1 MENLKNL
8 KPTKELWMKIKWI
21 FSHARPVIPF
31 LIFNIVLNIMFALIG
46 IYNVIVS
53 KSLIDSAII
62 GNSQEVIKWLIIMCT
77 LTIISMISV
86 PIRSFMSTH
95 SSTKLNHSIQK
106 QIYEHIEY
114 SNWLEVSKIHSVSL
128 LTRITSDVSNISST
142 LLGTIPSLVSLA
154 VTLIGSVYT
163 LINWAP
169 SIAIVALFIGPFLV
183 IIGKLFSRKLMT
195 LYKEAQEVDVKYRS
209 FMQESI
215 QNTMIV
221 KTFCM
226 ENINMKNLTSIQ
238 DNKYKI
244 AMRNTKYS
252 SLTSLSMSFCSSLAY
267 FSIFTWG
274 ILNISRGVTTYGTF
288 TGMLQLYNKVQNPFS
303 SLASII
309 PGLISTI
316 AAAERLMEIEAISL
330 ESKPTINIANEFS
343 NPNIEF
349 NNVSFRYNKNTNV
362 LDNINLK
369 INSGETIGFVGQSGE
384 GKTTLIRLILSLIT
398 PSSGTITLR
407 ENDIN
412 KKLNPIHRN
421 LISYVPQGNT
431 LFSGTIEDNLK
442 YGNPNATEKD
452 IIEALKNACALD
464 FVDKLD
470 DGIKS
475 IIGEKGVGISEGQAQ
490 RLSIAR
496 AFLRERPIL
505 ILDEATSSLDPET
518 EIKVLKSISSLSN
531 KPTCIIITHRPSA
544 LNICNRILKLHSGK
558 LSEINKNEML
568 EVASELV

>member
-1 MENLKNL
+1 MENLKKL
-8 KPTKELWMKIKWI
+8 EPTKELWVKIKWI
-21 FSHARPVIPF
+21 LSYSNPVIPF
-31 LIFNIVLNIMFALIG
+31 LIFNIIFNIIFVLIG

-53 KSLIDSAII
+53 KSLIDAAISH
-62 GNSQEVIKWLIIMCT
+62 NSQEVIKWLIIMCT
-77 LTIISMISV
+77 LTIISILSA

-114 SNWLEVSKIHSVSL
+114 SNWLEISKIHSVSL

-142 LLGTIPSLVSLA
+142 LITTIPSIVSLA

-183 IIGKLFSRKLMT
+183 IIGKLFSRKLMI
-195 LYKEAQEVDVKYRS
+195 LYKEAQEEDVKYKA

-215 QNTMIV
+215 QNIMII

-226 ENINMKNLTSIQ
+226 ENINMKKLNDIQ
-238 DNKYKI
+238 DNKYRI

-267 FSIFTWG
+267 FSIFTWRV
-274 ILNISRGVTTYGTF
+274 LNISKGVTTYGTF
-288 TGMLQLYNKVQNPFS
+288 TGMLQLYNKVQSPFS
-303 SLASII
+303 SLASMI

-316 AAAERLMEIEAISL
+316 AAAERLIEIENISL
-330 ESKPTINIANEFS
+330 ESKSSINIS
-343 NPNIEF
+343 NDFNKPTIEF
-349 NNVSFRYNKNTNV
+349 NNVSFSYNSNTKI

-369 INSGETIGFVGQSGE
+369 MVHGETIGFIGPSGE

-398 PSSGTITLR
+398 PSSGNIYLR

-412 KKLNPIHRN
+412 KKLHPIHRN

-431 LFSGTIEDNLK
+431 LFSGTIEDNLR
-442 YGNPNATEKD
+442 YGNPNATEED
-452 IIEALKNACALD
+452 IREALKNACALD
-464 FVDKLD
+464 FVEKLD
-470 DGIKS
+470 NGIKS
-475 IIGEKGVGISEGQAQ
+475 VIGEKGVGISEGQSQ

-496 AFLRERPIL
+496 AFLRQRPIL

-518 EIKVLKSISSLSN
+518 EIKVLRSISSLPN
-531 KPTCIIITHRPSA
+531 RATCIIITHRPSA
-544 LNICNRILKLHSGK
+544 LNICDRILKLNNKS
-558 LSEINKNEML
+558 LTEIDKYEVL
-568 EVASELV
+568 EIASELI